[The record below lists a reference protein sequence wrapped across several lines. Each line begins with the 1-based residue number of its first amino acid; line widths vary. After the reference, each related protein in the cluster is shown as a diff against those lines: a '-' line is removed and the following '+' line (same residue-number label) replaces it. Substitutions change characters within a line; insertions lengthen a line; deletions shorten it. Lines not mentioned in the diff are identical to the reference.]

1 MDRLIYT
8 AMSGA
13 KYTMEQ
19 QATVS
24 NNLANATTN
33 GFRAQLNAFRAAPV
47 IGDGYPTRTF
57 VADWTSG
64 WDFSAGP
71 LKETGRALDI
81 AIDGP
86 GWFAVESPDGSE
98 AYTRD
103 GGLKVD
109 ENGFL
114 RTHSGLNVLGDN
126 GPITVPPNMQVSI
139 AADGSVSAIPPD
151 DPAAENIVGRIKL
164 VNPDEKLLVRNDD
177 TLFRLRTG
185 VPAEADAQVR
195 LASGMVEGS
204 NVNVVE
210 AMVNMINLSRQF
222 ELQMKMIKTAE
233 SDAAKA
239 TQILSIG

>member
-13 KYTMEQ
+13 KATMEQ

-24 NNLANATTN
+24 QNLANATTN
-33 GFRAQLNAFRAAPV
+33 GFRSQLNAFRAAPV
-47 IGDGYPTRTF
+47 VGDGYPTRTY

-64 WDFSAGP
+64 WDFAEGP
-71 LKETGRALDI
+71 LKETGRSLDI
-81 AIDGP
+81 AVHGP
-86 GWFAVESPDGSE
+86 GWIAVQSADGSE

-103 GGLKVD
+103 GGLKID
-109 ENGFL
+109 ENGML
-114 RTHSGLNVLGDN
+114 RTQTGYSVLGDD
-126 GPITVPPNMQVSI
+126 GPIAVPPNMRVTI
-139 AADGSVSAIPPD
+139 AADGSVSAVPFDEPN
-151 DPAAENIVGRIKL
+151 AENVVGRIKL
-164 VNPDEKLLVRNDD
+164 VNPDEKLLMRNDD

-185 VPAEADAQVR
+185 QPADADADVR
-195 LASGMVEGS
+195 VVSGMVEGS

-222 ELQMKMIKTAE
+222 ELHMKMIKTAE
-233 SDAAKA
+233 TDAAKA

>member
-13 KYTMEQ
+13 KQTLEQ

-33 GFRAQLNAFRAAPV
+33 GFRAQLNTFRAAPV
-47 IGDGYPTRTF
+47 VSEGYQTRTF
-57 VADWTSG
+57 VADSTSG
-64 WDFSAGP
+64 WDFAAGP
-71 LKETGRALDI
+71 LKETGRALDV

-86 GWFAVESPDGSE
+86 GWIAVESPDGSE

-103 GGLKVD
+103 GGLTVD
-109 ENGFL
+109 QNGFL
-114 RTHSGLNVLGDN
+114 RTQTGLNVIGDG
-126 GPITVPPNMQVSI
+126 GPITVPPNMIVSI
-139 AADGSVSAIPPD
+139 ATDGSVSAIPPD
-151 DPAAENIVGRIKL
+151 DPTAENVVGRIKL
-164 VNPDEKLLVRNDD
+164 VNPDEKLMMRGDD
-177 TLFRLRTG
+177 TLFRLRSG
-185 VPAEADAQVR
+185 EVAEADGNVT

-210 AMVNMINLSRQF
+210 AMVSMINLSRQY
-222 ELQMKMIKTAE
+222 ELHMKMIKTAD

-239 TQILSIG
+239 TQILSLG